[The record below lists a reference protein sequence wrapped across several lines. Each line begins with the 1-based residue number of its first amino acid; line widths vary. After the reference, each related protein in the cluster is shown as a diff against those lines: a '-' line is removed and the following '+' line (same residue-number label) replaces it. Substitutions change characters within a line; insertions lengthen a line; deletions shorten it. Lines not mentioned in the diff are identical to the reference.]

1 MGHQAWWWQRG
12 ILGLAVMGA
21 WACVAAVSA
30 GGFELLRL
38 EPMRVSS
45 GPTMDADLS
54 GEWVAVSALPWEAA
68 TAGWCLDGS
77 QRPVRNRDSNFQPL
91 AVGGRNHPFGIG
103 THAPSAIVLDLGGS
117 YRRFRAT
124 TWCGEAG
131 GSVRFFV
138 IGDERVLYQGP
149 ELRDPSEGVDVDIDL
164 TGVARLQLSVED
176 CGDGIACDMA
186 NWGSARLLL
195 DPTAAR
201 LVAPDKAAVERSDPR
216 GQDARISVA
225 AAGEL
230 RAMLASVPEMVRRDW
245 YFRETLRAIEDWEQ
259 VVQWLIPGPEQQDG
273 WSAVLPVPPA
283 ESGAVTVW
291 PNPIPG
297 RLLFS
302 ETGTAEAGWECGRNP
317 GGEGWW
323 TRVPGVA
330 AGDDPEREHAWA
342 EQVLGVHHD
351 GAGDHNMWYHG
362 YSREF
367 ESACRFAGRA
377 ASFGLRLENA
387 PIEWHAGWNE
397 IRCLLTR
404 PGGGDASPLEFELQ
418 HYAPKGPSRAWRGEV
433 VWAEGAET
441 MGVTI
446 PLFLEEAGGGL
457 ALLTIHA
464 DGERYTI
471 PLFTYVEEV
480 GSILTAIEGMLD
492 AGATTEARRD
502 WVDLC
507 RLHAEL
513 LGQWGGGRVDGADW
527 AGLFEA
533 VSHLR
538 DRLLWARIDFDTLLF
553 VKRMPFISE
562 QPYMDAHHLY
572 NRPGGGIYTLSPVR
586 PDGVVRPVVDGM
598 GEGIYRDV
606 CLSEDAQRLLFSFG
620 QGSDDW
626 AEDAQSYH
634 IYEVGLDGGGLRQ
647 LTYGVKND
655 CEPVYAPNDRILF
668 TSDRPEHFVMC
679 GAARHAALLFS
690 MDRDGGDLTQLSFN
704 VVNDFNPSML
714 PDGRIL
720 YDRWEYNERSVT
732 SLHSL
737 FTMHPDGTMVAPF
750 FGNQSIRPNV
760 IMFPRAVPG
769 SHKVMALLTGHH
781 GQTHG
786 PVALIDQAVAV
797 NGMEAVEVLTPG
809 IPVIGEK
816 IEDSSMGWAS
826 RPWPL
831 SEEVYLMSYTPTV
844 VPWREASWAIYIGDR
859 HGNKALVYRDTTIS
873 VTEPMPVR
881 PTSRPQP
888 LAVPEAGSDRQDE
901 GSDALLLLVDAAMGQ
916 QGVALGEVKALRIIE
931 DVPRKGV
938 PMGSVIPVSAT
949 SMYTVKRVIGTVP
962 VEADGSAY
970 FRVPANRPLYFS
982 SLDADGLEIQ
992 RMRSSICLK
1001 PGEVQTCLG
1010 CHEYRL
1016 GAPPNGNGIPL
1027 ASRRAPSEPV
1037 PAPWGWDTLSFLRDV
1052 QPILERRCMPCHG
1065 SGRGENKVVLTGEL
1079 TERYAVSYEELLPYI
1094 KTAYAMRW
1102 DVPYDVEP
1110 VPVRDFG
1117 SGASPLMRI
1126 IQEGHYGVE
1135 LTPEEWESLAIWID
1149 ANGVYYG
1156 WYEMEWT
1163 EDRSILQEPWR
1174 SVMLDVQDRRCGAC
1188 HSDGGAAARIPWPSV
1203 HPDRPLESSPLMAP
1217 LATAAGG
1224 WGRCGEVFLDR
1235 SNTDWQLLK
1244 QAYARLG
1251 AALKAGPRRD
1261 MLERD

>member
-149 ELRDPSEGVDVDIDL
+149 ELREPSEGVDVDIDL

-230 RAMLASVPEMVRRDW
+230 RAILASVPEMVRRDW

-317 GGEGWW
+317 GGGGWW

-492 AGATTEARRD
+492 AGATTEARRE

-513 LGQWGGGRVDGADW
+513 LDQWGGGQVDGADW

-620 QGSDDW
+620 
-626 AEDAQSYH
+626 
-634 IYEVGLDGGGLRQ
+634 
-647 LTYGVKND
+647 
-655 CEPVYAPNDRILF
+655 
-668 TSDRPEHFVMC
+668 
-679 GAARHAALLFS
+679 
-690 MDRDGGDLTQLSFN
+690 
-704 VVNDFNPSML
+704 
-714 PDGRIL
+714 
-720 YDRWEYNERSVT
+720 
-732 SLHSL
+732 
-737 FTMHPDGTMVAPF
+737 
-750 FGNQSIRPNV
+750 
-760 IMFPRAVPG
+760 
-769 SHKVMALLTGHH
+769 
-781 GQTHG
+781 
-786 PVALIDQAVAV
+786 
-797 NGMEAVEVLTPG
+797 
-809 IPVIGEK
+809 
-816 IEDSSMGWAS
+816 
-826 RPWPL
+826 
-831 SEEVYLMSYTPTV
+831 
-844 VPWREASWAIYIGDR
+844 
-859 HGNKALVYRDTTIS
+859 
-873 VTEPMPVR
+873 
-881 PTSRPQP
+881 
-888 LAVPEAGSDRQDE
+888 
-901 GSDALLLLVDAAMGQ
+901 
-916 QGVALGEVKALRIIE
+916 
-931 DVPRKGV
+931 
-938 PMGSVIPVSAT
+938 
-949 SMYTVKRVIGTVP
+949 
-962 VEADGSAY
+962 
-970 FRVPANRPLYFS
+970 
-982 SLDADGLEIQ
+982 
-992 RMRSSICLK
+992 
-1001 PGEVQTCLG
+1001 
-1010 CHEYRL
+1010 
-1016 GAPPNGNGIPL
+1016 
-1027 ASRRAPSEPV
+1027 
-1037 PAPWGWDTLSFLRDV
+1037 
-1052 QPILERRCMPCHG
+1052 
-1065 SGRGENKVVLTGEL
+1065 
-1079 TERYAVSYEELLPYI
+1079 
-1094 KTAYAMRW
+1094 
-1102 DVPYDVEP
+1102 
-1110 VPVRDFG
+1110 
-1117 SGASPLMRI
+1117 
-1126 IQEGHYGVE
+1126 
-1135 LTPEEWESLAIWID
+1135 
-1149 ANGVYYG
+1149 
-1156 WYEMEWT
+1156 
-1163 EDRSILQEPWR
+1163 
-1174 SVMLDVQDRRCGAC
+1174 
-1188 HSDGGAAARIPWPSV
+1188 
-1203 HPDRPLESSPLMAP
+1203 
-1217 LATAAGG
+1217 
-1224 WGRCGEVFLDR
+1224 
-1235 SNTDWQLLK
+1235 
-1244 QAYARLG
+1244 
-1251 AALKAGPRRD
+1251 
-1261 MLERD
+1261 